1 MKMLMKYTLTI
12 IVFMFTIYSGVTN
25 AQSSNGN
32 SWANKFGYQKS
43 FIENKGQF
51 SIPDAFGNLSP
62 AVYVVDHGGTKIY
75 FTKKGIT
82 YTFLEATKKQK
93 NEREMKRELR
103 EEYRNL
109 EEHLRREKE
118 EHQLKIK
125 TDQVTM
131 LWENANVNTSIEPSE
146 LTSDYH
152 NYYFKQT
159 DGNYKDVSN
168 IKAFKKIT
176 YKNLY
181 PNIDV
186 EYIFHEK
193 SGLKYTLILHPGA
206 DPSRIKM
213 VYDNHVS
220 LNSNGEIR
228 IDTRFGDIV
237 EHAPLSFY
245 HQNNS
250 SIIKSSFIK
259 SKNKVSFQLEN
270 YDNSKTIVIDPWTQT
285 PAFTSNWDCVWECE
299 KDGAGNVY
307 AIGGVMPV
315 QLLKY
320 NAAGTLQWTYNTP
333 YDTTSWIGTFAV
345 DNIGNSYVTNGTTPG
360 IIKVNTSGALQWT
373 VGGGALAEYWNI
385 AFNCDQTKLIV
396 GGTDNLRGAIFDI
409 NTINGAVI
417 ASKIVAYGS
426 AFGFPPS
433 IQEVRSI
440 TSCANGR
447 YYFLTLDSIGY
458 ISQNLNLCA
467 NNASLFKTTSTHGFS
482 YKCENYRRDNTGIMA
497 IRADANFVYT
507 HNGTTLFKRSLANA
521 SIIASVAI
529 PGGAAITSLGQKAV
543 SCSGIDIDAAGNI
556 YVGSTNAVTKFSSAL
571 VQLATVAVPFNV
583 YDVHVSNAGDIIAC
597 GSTGNSGT
605 ASRTGY
611 IQSIS
616 SLTASNTLSLTC
628 CDINI
633 CQPSTLCS
641 TAFPFNLQ
649 AATPGGTWSGTG
661 ITNTTLGTFNT
672 TTAGVGSHVISYSI
686 ACGVGTTTIVVSP
699 CATLSVC
706 LEPNGSVTVSNGAPT
721 YTWATFTPATS
732 TPITNQ
738 SQCQSC
744 GYTWFFGQCLNGVIP
759 VTSCTTAASWTNF
772 ATSSNTNLP
781 VGATL
786 IKITDAAGTIIT
798 FTPGTIPACSTSTCP
813 TLSLSVTSQTNVNC
827 FGANTGTATINTT
840 GGTGPYSYTW
850 TPGNLTGASQ
860 SSLAAG
866 TYTIAVKDVNNCIG
880 TGTLSMTQP
889 VAPLSAVISSTTAS
903 SCTLNSGGATVNP
916 SGGTPGYTYGWS
928 PSGGTTAG
936 VSNLGVGNNTVVVTD
951 IKGCTVTAV
960 ANITC
965 SNFCN
970 PNGNLAI
977 FSNYDGGILTVNVD
991 QNIPNLK
998 VGICTYEPI
1007 QVNFTGPFVANVTQV
1022 IYAGFNSNQNNN
1034 NCSLGNFPT
1043 SITGVPAGIVTIN
1056 PPLSPPLVGYTPV
1069 HNNGAGPWGGQM
1081 IGTAGNCD
1089 TTINGGGGN
1098 TPDEIV
1104 YYFQQAT
1111 AGTLLFHQT
1120 QYNCW
1125 INQTLNISAGG
1136 NCCILPGNTSCPPIS
1151 LSVLSSSNVS
1161 CFGGSNG
1168 AATIAGNGS
1177 AGPYTYTWIPGNL
1190 SSASQTSLSAGT
1202 YTINVTDVNQ
1212 CSGSGTISISQPT
1225 TSISALIT
1233 ATTPAGCGGGSS
1245 STIFWTEDFGV
1256 GCNQGALASVYTGTN
1271 GSWTVTNTGINDA
1284 SANQWFV
1291 SATEAGMGVGNCGD
1305 GCLGSFTNNR
1315 TLHIS
1320 NVSTSP
1326 AAFIFCPAGDC
1337 GAAYDTGIGF
1347 NNVTADK
1354 RAESPQI
1361 NCSGKSNITLNFNYI
1376 EGGATTI
1383 DDATLWYFDGA
1394 IWNQIDNMPKT
1405 IVCGSGQGQWASRN
1419 IVLPASANNNPN
1431 IKIGFRWL
1439 NNDDGA
1445 GTDPSFA
1452 VDDISLTASSTNGA
1466 SGGATVTVS
1475 GGTPSYT
1482 YSWIPSGGT
1491 TAGVTN
1497 LSAGSNSVLVT
1508 DANGCTALAT
1518 TNISSTGGPTVA
1530 ISSQANVT
1538 CFGAN
1543 TGTATIN
1550 TSGGTAPYSYTWTPG
1565 NLSSASQT
1573 SLSAGIY
1580 TINVADVN
1588 QCAGAA
1594 TLSISQPTSSL
1605 TAIISST
1612 SATSCGINTGGAT
1625 VTANGGTPGYT
1636 YSWTPSGGTTASVA
1650 NLSTGSNTVTVIDN
1664 NGCSIMAIATII
1676 STSGPTV
1683 SVLSQTNILCNNDAT
1698 GSATINANGGLVP
1711 YTYSWAPSGG
1721 NSNSASGLT
1730 AGAYTVTVTDASQ
1743 CASSI
1748 NLIITEAPPISFTL
1762 SSSPALCGNVGGSAT
1777 ITATGGVA
1785 PLTILWADGSSNAS
1799 IGNLIAGSYFVT
1811 ITDANNCSES
1821 GNVVVEL
1828 LSTQTI
1834 NGTPCI
1840 IEIPN
1845 IITPNNDNANDFFKI
1860 KNLEYFPNTSVSI
1873 FNRWGT
1879 KLYEN
1884 ANYKNEWNADGISDG
1899 TYFYI
1904 ISVSKDQQYKGYVT
1918 VFRTN

>member
-1 MKMLMKYTLTI
+1 MQPAGSSSASNPQNLVDCTPNAGAEFIELYNTNPCNAVDISCYILANNIAGTSVAAHGGFRFPAGTI
-12 IVFMFTIYSGVTN
+12 IPPLGFVSIGGANSGATFNLNTLCGTANLNINPAGRWYLPNGDGYMMLYNASGNVVDAIYWTLGAGEASKWGTDTDINTNPTRIPAGTASCPTVLSLSGPAN
-25 AQSSNGN
+25 LAIGLAEYIGQSSSG
-32 SWANKFGYQKS
+32 G
-43 FIENKGQF
+43 F
-51 SIPDAFGNLSP
+51 S
-62 AVYVVDHGGTKIY
+62 
-75 FTKKGIT
+75 
-82 YTFLEATKKQK
+82 
-93 NEREMKRELR
+93 
-103 EEYRNL
+103 
-109 EEHLRREKE
+109 
-118 EHQLKIK
+118 
-125 TDQVTM
+125 
-131 LWENANVNTSIEPSE
+131 TSR
-146 LTSDYH
+146 
-152 NYYFKQT
+152 QT
-159 DGNYKDVSN
+159 DG
-168 IKAFKKIT
+168 
-176 YKNLY
+176 
-181 PNIDV
+181 
-186 EYIFHEK
+186 
-193 SGLKYTLILHPGA
+193 
-206 DPSRIKM
+206 
-213 VYDNHVS
+213 
-220 LNSNGEIR
+220 
-228 IDTRFGDIV
+228 
-237 EHAPLSFY
+237 
-245 HQNNS
+245 S
-250 SIIKSSFIK
+250 S
-259 SKNKVSFQLEN
+259 
-270 YDNSKTIVIDPWTQT
+270 
-285 PAFTSNWDCVWECE
+285 VW
-299 KDGAGNVY
+299 VR
-307 AIGGVMPV
+307 
-315 QLLKY
+315 
-320 NAAGTLQWTYNTP
+320 NAAGTINTCNGSCNISTSTFSI
-333 YDTTSWIGTFAV
+333 TTAISNPTCT
-345 DNIGNSYVTNGTTPG
+345 STNGAITITPNPQG
-360 IIKVNTSGALQWT
+360 NYTYTWT
-373 VGGGALAEYWNI
+373 AP
-385 AFNCDQTKLIV
+385 
-396 GGTDNLRGAIFDI
+396 AISST
-409 NTINGAVI
+409 N
-417 ASKIVAYGS
+417 S
-426 AFGFPPS
+426 ATG
-433 IQEVRSI
+433 
-440 TSCANGR
+440 
-447 YYFLTLDSIGY
+447 LTAGQY
-458 ISQNLNLCA
+458 
-467 NNASLFKTTSTHGFS
+467 
-482 YKCENYRRDNTGIMA
+482 
-497 IRADANFVYT
+497 
-507 HNGTTLFKRSLANA
+507 
-521 SIIASVAI
+521 SVAI
-529 PGGAAITSLGQKAV
+529 SNG
-543 SCSGIDIDAAGNI
+543 SC
-556 YVGSTNAVTKFSSAL
+556 
-571 VQLATVAVPFNV
+571 
-583 YDVHVSNAGDIIAC
+583 
-597 GSTGNSGT
+597 
-605 ASRTGY
+605 
-611 IQSIS
+611 
-616 SLTASNTLSLTC
+616 
-628 CDINI
+628 
-633 CQPSTLCS
+633 
-641 TAFPFNLQ
+641 
-649 AATPGGTWSGTG
+649 
-661 ITNTTLGTFNT
+661 ITNTT
-672 TTAGVGSHVISYSI
+672 
-686 ACGVGTTTIVVSP
+686 IV
-699 CATLSVC
+699 
-706 LEPNGSVTVSNGAPT
+706 
-721 YTWATFTPATS
+721 
-732 TPITNQ
+732 
-738 SQCQSC
+738 
-744 GYTWFFGQCLNGVIP
+744 
-759 VTSCTTAASWTNF
+759 
-772 ATSSNTNLP
+772 
-781 VGATL
+781 
-786 IKITDAAGTIIT
+786 
-798 FTPGTIPACSTSTCP
+798 
-813 TLSLSVTSQTNVNC
+813 
-827 FGANTGTATINTT
+827 
-840 GGTGPYSYTW
+840 
-850 TPGNLTGASQ
+850 
-860 SSLAAG
+860 
-866 TYTIAVKDVNNCIG
+866 
-880 TGTLSMTQP
+880 
-889 VAPLSAVISSTTAS
+889 LSAV
-903 SCTLNSGGATVNP
+903 P
-916 SGGTPGYTYGWS
+916 
-928 PSGGTTAG
+928 
-936 VSNLGVGNNTVVVTD
+936 
-951 IKGCTVTAV
+951 
-960 ANITC
+960 C
-965 SNFCN
+965 SNYCQ

-977 FSNYDGGILTVNVD
+977 FSNYDGGILTINVD

-1034 NCSLGNFPT
+1034 NCNLGNFPT

-1168 AATIAGNGS
+1168 AATIVGNGS
-1177 AGPYTYTWIPGNL
+1177 AGPYTYTWTPGNL

-1212 CSGSGTISISQPT
+1212 CSGTGTISISQPT
-1225 TSISALIT
+1225 TSISAVIT
-1233 ATTPAGCGGGSS
+1233 ATTHAGCGGGSS

-1347 NNVTADK
+1347 SNVAADK

-1361 NCSGKSNITLNFNYI
+1361 NCLGKSNISLNFNYI

-1405 IVCGSGQGQWASRN
+1405 IVCSSGQGQWAARN

-1431 IKIGFRWL
+1431 IKIGFRWV

-1508 DANGCTALAT
+1508 DANGCIALAT
-1518 TNISSTGGPTVA
+1518 TNISSTAGPTVA

-1565 NLSSASQT
+1565 NLSSAAQT
-1573 SLSAGIY
+1573 SLSSGIY

-1594 TLSISQPTSSL
+1594 TLTISQPTSAL

-1612 SATSCGINTGGAT
+1612 SATGCGTSTGGAT
-1625 VTANGGTPGYT
+1625 VSATGGTPGYT

-1650 NLSTGSNTVTVIDN
+1650 NLSTGSNSVTVIDN
-1664 NGCSIMAIATII
+1664 NGCSIMVIATII
-1676 STSGPTV
+1676 TASGPTL

-1698 GSATINANGGLVP
+1698 GLATINANGGLAP
-1711 YTYSWAPSGG
+1711 YTYSWVPTGG

-1730 AGAYTVTVTDASQ
+1730 AGDYTITVTDASQ
-1743 CASSI
+1743 CESLI
-1748 NLIITEAPPISFTL
+1748 NLTITEALPISFTL

-1777 ITATGGVA
+1777 VTATGGVA
-1785 PLTILWADGSSNAS
+1785 PLTILWADGSSNAT
-1799 IGNLIAGSYFVT
+1799 IGNLTAGSYFVT

-1845 IITPNNDNANDFFKI
+1845 IITPNNDNVNDFFKI

-1904 ISVSKDQQYKGYVT
+1904 ITVTKDQQYKGYVT